1 MSSDTAAGSASPVHG
16 LFVGELNDD
25 LVYPYPSPDPEQRET
40 TDQAIEAFREWAKD
54 NVDAREI
61 DAAQEIPER
70 VRRGMAELGIM
81 GMTVP
86 EAYDGYGFGMT
97 SYCRMVEELTKTD
110 ASLSVFVGA
119 HLSIGARPILLYGS
133 PEQKAQILPGVASGE
148 TVCAFALTEPG
159 AGSDAGSMRTRAEW
173 DAAKGVYRVNGNKI
187 WITNGGYAG
196 VFTVF
201 ARGSGGPAGEKD
213 GFSAFILRRGTPGFT
228 NGPSEHKLGIRGT
241 STTEL
246 AFVDVEVPPDDRVG
260 PWGEGF
266 KIALESL
273 ETGRL
278 SLGAGCTGGAKEMVR
293 LAVEHARERRQFR
306 HPIIEFGMIREKL
319 ARMAAAAYGSES
331 AVYLAAGLYDA
342 KRAGIGI
349 EAGYC
354 KILGSETL
362 WQAVNDTIQITGG
375 IGYMTE
381 YPYERH
387 LRDSRINLIFEGT
400 NEILRLSGT
409 LDALKEPGRRVTEAI
424 KAEKAELGA
433 AGLVSAMAV
442 EGMPAPAG
450 PAGRLRWVTPAL
462 ATEGEQFA
470 ATLDAFAAIVR
481 TTLRKHRRA
490 ILGAQYT
497 IRRLADAAIQLYAV
511 AASLSRTSTLAR
523 EKGEDGARR
532 EILLTRRFVD
542 EACRRV
548 RYELD
553 AVDTARDRID
563 DEIAGMLAIEGRY
576 TSPLFGM

>member
-1 MSSDTAAGSASPVHG
+1 MSRETAASPASPVHD

-25 LVYPYPSPDPEQRET
+25 LVHPYPAPAPEERET

-61 DAAQEIPER
+61 DTAQEIPER
-70 VRRGMAELGIM
+70 VRQGMAELGIM

-86 EAYDGYGFGMT
+86 EEYDGYGFGMT
-97 SYCRMVEELTKTD
+97 SYCRMVEELTRTD
-110 ASLSVFVGA
+110 ASLSVYVGA

-133 PEQKAQILPGVASGE
+133 PDQKSTLLPRVATGE
-148 TVCAFALTEPG
+148 TLCAFALTEPG

-173 DAAKGVYRVNGNKI
+173 DAAKGVYRINGNKI
-187 WITNGGYAG
+187 WITNGGYADL
-196 VFTVF
+196 FTVF
-201 ARGSGGPAGEKD
+201 ARGSGGPQGEED
-213 GFSAFILRRGTPGFT
+213 GFSSFIVRRGARGFT

-246 AFVDVEVPPDDRVG
+246 AFVDVEVPPEDRVG
-260 PWGEGF
+260 PWGGGF

-319 ARMAAAAYGSES
+319 ARMAAAAFGAES

-342 KRAGIGI
+342 KRAGIGV

-354 KILGSETL
+354 KVLGSETL

-424 KAEKAELGA
+424 KAEKAELAA
-433 AGLVSAMAV
+433 AGLAAAMAI
-442 EGMPAPAG
+442 EGRPAAARSAG
-450 PAGRLRWVTPAL
+450 APRWVTPAL
-462 ATEGEQFA
+462 AAEGEQFA
-470 ATLDAFAAIVR
+470 AALATFAATVR
-481 TTLRKHRRA
+481 ATLRKHRRA

-497 IRRLADAAIQLYAV
+497 IRRLADAAIQLYA
-511 AASLSRTSTLAR
+511 AAACLSRTSTLAR
-523 EKGEDGARR
+523 EKGEEGARR
-532 EILLTRRFVD
+532 EILLTRRFVE

-548 RYELD
+548 RFELD
-553 AVDTARDRID
+553 AVDTARDGMD

-576 TSPLFGM
+576 ASSLFGI